1 MPTMRLTLRLVSWT
15 ALWAGLA
22 GCAVGPDYRG
32 APPVAQAALA
42 APAYVRAPAAAGIAP
57 KPAPSDWW
65 QGLGDPRLTALIEA
79 ALAHNPDMHA
89 AQARLRQARAQF
101 SQQQAAFTPSLTA
114 DAAAPRLRSPNLS
127 SFTGQQQSGGQGPL
141 QLYSTTFDASWEL
154 DLFGGTR
161 RGVQAASAQAQAAM
175 ADLADVQVSLA
186 AEVAQAYIGL
196 RDQQWRLRLA
206 EQSAALQQQMLDL
219 TRRRR
224 LAGTAAD
231 IDVERLSS
239 QVEGTRANL
248 VPLSEQIAESLD
260 RLAVLTG
267 KAPGDLDAQ
276 LSAAGGLPVVP
287 ASVLVGDPAALLR
300 QRPDIRAAE
309 RRLAASYAQIGVK
322 EAAMFPKVTLMGA
335 LGFTS
340 TSTGN
345 LFTKSAFTWM
355 GIPFLQWNFL
365 SFGRNR
371 EAVVQAEAAR
381 DEAEAN
387 YRKAV
392 LSALQDA
399 NDALSRYGHQRE
411 HLLRLQRVQESA
423 TRAAQLMRQRYAAGA
438 SSLIDLLD
446 AQRAEYAAQQDAVS
460 GQAALL
466 DDFVSLQKSLG
477 LGWRS
482 QEPSASAPSTGTG
495 APGR

>member
-1 MPTMRLTLRLVSWT
+1 
-15 ALWAGLA
+15 
-22 GCAVGPDYRG
+22 
-32 APPVAQAALA
+32 
-42 APAYVRAPAAAGIAP
+42 
-57 KPAPSDWW
+57 
-65 QGLGDPRLTALIEA
+65 
-79 ALAHNPDMHA
+79 
-89 AQARLRQARAQF
+89 
-101 SQQQAAFTPSLTA
+101 
-114 DAAAPRLRSPNLS
+114 
-127 SFTGQQQSGGQGPL
+127 
-141 QLYSTTFDASWEL
+141 
-154 DLFGGTR
+154 
-161 RGVQAASAQAQAAM
+161 
-175 ADLADVQVSLA
+175 
-186 AEVAQAYIGL
+186 
-196 RDQQWRLRLA
+196 
-206 EQSAALQQQMLDL
+206 
-219 TRRRR
+219 
-224 LAGTAAD
+224 
-231 IDVERLSS
+231 
-239 QVEGTRANL
+239 
-248 VPLSEQIAESLD
+248 
-260 RLAVLTG
+260 
-267 KAPGDLDAQ
+267 
-276 LSAAGGLPVVP
+276 
-287 ASVLVGDPAALLR
+287 
-300 QRPDIRAAE
+300 
-309 RRLAASYAQIGVK
+309 
-322 EAAMFPKVTLMGA
+322 
-335 LGFTS
+335 
-340 TSTGN
+340 
-345 LFTKSAFTWM
+345 M